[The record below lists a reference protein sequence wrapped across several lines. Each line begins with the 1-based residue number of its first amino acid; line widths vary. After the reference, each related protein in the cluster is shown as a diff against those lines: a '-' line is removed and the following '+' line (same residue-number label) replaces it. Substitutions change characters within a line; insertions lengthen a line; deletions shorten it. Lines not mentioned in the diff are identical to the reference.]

1 MNANVYG
8 TVNLLHLDSVRDAL
22 EERDKRI
29 AELEAINSSMADD
42 LCSMTGAYER
52 AEQLEERVRELEAE
66 NERLRELMTNRP
78 TTLSAWDNAILD
90 RAERAEAEN
99 KALRDKLAELA
110 TLNTFPAMS
119 DFDVI
124 ANYLPPEGHPQDV
137 KEDDC
142 PYCALRRIETE
153 LAALKGR
160 WCEACRFD
168 HCEIYRAARWPR
180 EREDFGC
187 AAWTERGTE

>member
-99 KALRDKLAELA
+99 KALRDKLAELTQVA
-110 TLNTFPAMS
+110 DAYSERAELEALEAENERWVWVAHMVWTFP
-119 DFDVI
+119 DDH
-124 ANYLPPEGHPQDV
+124 PEDARSYPS
-137 KEDDC
+137 
-142 PYCALRRIETE
+142 R
-153 LAALKGR
+153 LAAKWRPGLS
-160 WCEACRFD
+160 FHD
-168 HCEIYRAARWPR
+168 
-180 EREDFGC
+180 GC
-187 AAWTERGTE
+187 FYGSLSALEETP

>member
-99 KALRDKLAELA
+99 KALRDKLAELTQVA
-110 TLNTFPAMS
+110 DAYS
-119 DFDVI
+119 ERVE
-124 ANYLPPEGHPQDV
+124 A
-137 KEDDC
+137 
-142 PYCALRRIETE
+142 E
-153 LAALKGR
+153 LAALKAENER
-160 WCEACRFD
+160 WVWVAHMVWTFPDD
-168 HCEIYRAARWPR
+168 HPEDARSYPSRLAAKWRPGLSFH
-180 EREDFGC
+180 DGC
-187 AAWTERGTE
+187 FYGSLSALEETP